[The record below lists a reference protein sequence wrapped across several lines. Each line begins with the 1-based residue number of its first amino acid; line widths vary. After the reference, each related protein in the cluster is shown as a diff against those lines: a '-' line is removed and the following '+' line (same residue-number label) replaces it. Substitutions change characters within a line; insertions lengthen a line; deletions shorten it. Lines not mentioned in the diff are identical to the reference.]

1 MAVLF
6 GNIYPTSLVRR
17 STLMT
22 PISIS
27 DARQLLET
35 GFTSYWGHSNTV
47 QAASDLLGLDIRPTV
62 ERPTVILD
70 EGTKLPTLSGCIYSQ
85 VIVLSP
91 ESCPGLRPQPGIE
104 INVSDILGWQ
114 CLLVTFPDKSEK
126 L

>member
-35 GFTSYWGHSNTV
+35 GFTSYWGHSNTAR
-47 QAASDLLGLDIRPTV
+47 AASELLGIDVIPSTDRPAVTLDP
-62 ERPTVILD
+62 D
-70 EGTKLPTLSGCIYSQ
+70 TKLPTLNGCSFNQ
-85 VIVLSP
+85 VVVLSP
-91 ESCPGLRPQPGIE
+91 EYRSGFRPQPGVE
-104 INVSDILGWQ
+104 VEAGDILGWQ